1 MHGLANLLW
10 RLRRATAIEMGLFDI
25 QGEFLHA
32 CRSRSATYL
41 VNRTPSKLPLEPMV
55 RRTAMAQIEDIIR
68 RPVTKNHHY
77 FPSIRSYDDH
87 QTPVPWRNASCASP
101 TSTRRCLRGWAP
113 GCGRQAAQII
123 WTLDAI
129 RRPALLQLGRA
140 FASQFLATSEIGTDE
155 SGTLI
160 DAARDHPYFKDNRGA
175 PSNMVAI
182 PRQLFSRAKSGRVRT
197 FATGSH
203 GRTRAQGTARRKY
216 CRRDRRL
223 FAHSTLLIICT
234 FNAINYLHF

>member
-25 QGEFLHA
+25 QAEFLHA

-129 RRPALLQLGRA
+129 RRPAAAPARPRFRKPIARYFWNWDRRIGHSDWRWARSSLLQGQ
-140 FASQFLATSEIGTDE
+140 S
-155 SGTLI
+155 
-160 DAARDHPYFKDNRGA
+160 RGA
-175 PSNMVAI
+175 LKHGGYSSTAVLPGEIRPSSNI
-182 PRQLFSRAKSGRVRT
+182 CDRLSWSNSRPGDRSKKILPPRPE
-197 FATGSH
+197 
-203 GRTRAQGTARRKY
+203 
-216 CRRDRRL
+216 
-223 FAHSTLLIICT
+223 IIFT
-234 FNAINYLHF
+234 FNAI